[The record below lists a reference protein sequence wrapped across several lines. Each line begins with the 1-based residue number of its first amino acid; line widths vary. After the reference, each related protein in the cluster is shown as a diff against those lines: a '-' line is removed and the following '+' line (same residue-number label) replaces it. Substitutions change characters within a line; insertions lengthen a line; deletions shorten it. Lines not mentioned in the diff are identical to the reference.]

1 MDILAG
7 FTTSGV
13 TGSIQVN
20 GLTRDLSA
28 FRRSSAYIMQDD
40 NLQPLLTVSEIM
52 HVAADLK
59 LDSSQSER
67 KSAID
72 LILTEMGLYEH
83 KSTQSGRLS
92 GGQKKRLAI
101 ALELIS
107 NPPIMFFDEPTSGL
121 DSVTSRQCL
130 GLLKSL
136 TRDGRTIVCTI
147 HQPSAT
153 LFDMIDH
160 LYVLAEGRCCYAG
173 GTQNLVAFLKSNG
186 LKCPNYHN
194 PADYLLEIING
205 DYGDHL
211 PNLVRSTENGRSG
224 FWRKRTTGHHN
235 VLASQDGGCA
245 ARLVSSGL
253 DLAPRIPLPAT
264 PIFYDCD
271 RRSQAYYATGC
282 WRQLCILLR
291 RNALALSRH
300 RVLTFTRLSMHL
312 CVALLVSLIFYKI
325 GQDAKYAKENFA
337 LLFFSMMFIMFS
349 AFNTSLITFPQE
361 LPILTREHFNRWYK
375 LRSFYLANRLAD
387 LPVQIGAASMY
398 ALVVYYLSGQI
409 PEAFRLALFVT
420 MYVIV
425 SLVAQCIGQI
435 VGTSL
440 NVKSAVIFG
449 PFFILPFMIFSGFFV
464 HMSDAQPYLH
474 WLFHGSFLKYGY
486 EAVMVAVYGYGRPRM
501 DCTDDFCYFIYPET
515 VMKTLDMPN
524 SDYWFSFL
532 VLCSLYAA
540 LETLSYV
547 ILRGSRA
554 ADRASLLRTGSDP
567 NLANGQGS
575 TPLHLIC
582 ERDRE
587 GSMLETFLRV
597 SEEISDDQPVVR
609 VDVEFFDRYK
619 PTWNFF
625 GGGEIAR
632 AAKEIE
638 VKPSVSLDDLI
649 GPFLEVEQPMT
660 VDRVAAAAVTC
671 WDLWKFESSRGFR
684 ELPRECRANCGS
696 ILSSIVALGFL
707 HYLEMIPED

>member
-1 MDILAG
+1 MASVKTNGYHHGHRPELPRLDLSRVDLVDEQRRIIPNGILKPSLTITPSSSNSSSDGTMTTTSTIAAYDAIDTPLTATRTNQLNLTFADLSYSVRTGLLSRGRKEVLSSISGDFRPGELVAIMGPSGAGKSTLMDILAG

-224 FWRKRTTGHHN
+224 FWRKRTTGQHST
-235 VLASQDGGCA
+235 LASQNGDCA

-271 RRSQAYYATGC
+271 RRSRAYYATGC

-547 ILRGSRA
+547 ILR
-554 ADRASLLRTGSDP
+554 
-567 NLANGQGS
+567 
-575 TPLHLIC
+575 
-582 ERDRE
+582 
-587 GSMLETFLRV
+587 
-597 SEEISDDQPVVR
+597 
-609 VDVEFFDRYK
+609 
-619 PTWNFF
+619 
-625 GGGEIAR
+625 
-632 AAKEIE
+632 
-638 VKPSVSLDDLI
+638 VK
-649 GPFLEVEQPMT
+649 MKT
-660 VDRVAAAAVTC
+660 RMY
-671 WDLWKFESSRGFR
+671 R
-684 ELPRECRANCGS
+684 
-696 ILSSIVALGFL
+696 
-707 HYLEMIPED
+707 

>member
-1 MDILAG
+1 MASVKTNGYHHGHRPELPRLDLSRVDLVDEQQRRIIPNGILKPSLTITPSGSSSSSDGTMTTTSTIAAYDTIDTPLTATRTNQLNLTFADLSYSVRTGLLSRGRKEVLSSISGDFRPGELVAIMGPSGAGKSTLMDILAG

-130 GLLKSL
+130 GILKSL
-136 TRDGRTIVCTI
+136 TPDGRTIVCTM
-147 HQPSAT
+147 HQPSDT

-224 FWRKRTTGHHN
+224 FWRKRTTGHN
-235 VLASQDGGCA
+235 MLTSQDGCA

-271 RRSQAYYATGC
+271 RRSRAYYATGC

-524 SDYWFSFL
+524 SDYWFSFI

-547 ILRGSRA
+547 ILR
-554 ADRASLLRTGSDP
+554 
-567 NLANGQGS
+567 
-575 TPLHLIC
+575 
-582 ERDRE
+582 
-587 GSMLETFLRV
+587 
-597 SEEISDDQPVVR
+597 
-609 VDVEFFDRYK
+609 
-619 PTWNFF
+619 
-625 GGGEIAR
+625 
-632 AAKEIE
+632 
-638 VKPSVSLDDLI
+638 VK
-649 GPFLEVEQPMT
+649 MKT
-660 VDRVAAAAVTC
+660 RMY
-671 WDLWKFESSRGFR
+671 R
-684 ELPRECRANCGS
+684 
-696 ILSSIVALGFL
+696 
-707 HYLEMIPED
+707 